1 MRRHMHRYAGTC
13 MTTTHTKTLANTHYA
28 LQYWGSLGLL
38 CVNCSMW
45 MSEGSLEFSEY
56 KEGEAANSQSEVWL
70 NATCYAVLWV
80 TFSLTTRPLL
90 QAPTRVVLLSVT
102 LPLLIPVVPSA
113 RFILVML
120 RRQPVL
126 FPTHTCTLLVRT
138 CFSASW
144 HYKHSLGL
152 NLRKPSIMTR
162 LCGVM
167 SSNTAHFSSADCQ
180 VCQTQGHLNQEHQLV
195 GIG

>member
-1 MRRHMHRYAGTC
+1 MRRHMHRYAGMC

-70 NATCYAVLWV
+70 NATCHAVLWV

-90 QAPTRVVLLSVT
+90 QAPTRVVLSVT

-126 FPTHTCTLLVRT
+126 FPHTHLCLISAHMFFCQLTL
-138 CFSASW
+138 
-144 HYKHSLGL
+144 
-152 NLRKPSIMTR
+152 
-162 LCGVM
+162 
-167 SSNTAHFSSADCQ
+167 
-180 VCQTQGHLNQEHQLV
+180 
-195 GIG
+195 

>member
-1 MRRHMHRYAGTC
+1 MRRHMHRYAGMC

-70 NATCYAVLWV
+70 NATCHAVLWV

-126 FPTHTCTLLVRT
+126 FPHTHLCLISAHMFFCQLTL
-138 CFSASW
+138 
-144 HYKHSLGL
+144 
-152 NLRKPSIMTR
+152 
-162 LCGVM
+162 
-167 SSNTAHFSSADCQ
+167 
-180 VCQTQGHLNQEHQLV
+180 
-195 GIG
+195 